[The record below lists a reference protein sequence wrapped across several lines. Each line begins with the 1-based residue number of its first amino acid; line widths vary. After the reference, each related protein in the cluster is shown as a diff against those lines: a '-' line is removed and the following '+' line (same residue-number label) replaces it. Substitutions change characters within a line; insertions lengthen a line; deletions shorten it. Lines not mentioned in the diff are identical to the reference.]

1 MAMMPM
7 AANRR
12 CGSGFVNFVPCLTD
26 KQWRETRALSRMLD
40 LMIRRGFAATASAT
54 VHSPVVT
61 ALPAEVK
68 HPAKASRFDNEDWLI
83 ILGTIG
89 DEP

>member
-1 MAMMPM
+1 
-7 AANRR
+7 
-12 CGSGFVNFVPCLTD
+12 
-26 KQWRETRALSRMLD
+26 
-40 LMIRRGFAATASAT
+40 
-54 VHSPVVT
+54 VVT